1 MGGSLLPASF
11 WKPGRQLAT
20 DHSYPKD
27 AVSNKH
33 GLRST
38 WAIPLKTSEEGFY
51 SSNKQNVN
59 LATTR
64 RVTKM

>member
-33 GLRST
+33 VLRST
-38 WAIPLKTSEEGFY
+38 WAIHPKLLKKDFTVLI
-51 SSNKQNVN
+51 NK
-59 LATTR
+59 
-64 RVTKM
+64 M